1 MIEIDIPSID
11 PIQHEPKVF
20 FGMTSRQ
27 ILCLLPGVAVGGLLF
42 AFTVSTDMS
51 VAIVLLMIGVAPSVA
66 MGWWKPYNMKCEQY
80 LKLLYFNTFVSS
92 PKRIYKTDSE
102 EDPKVASMRERK
114 AEEQLAKE
122 TQLNE
127 KKSRN
132 AKNV

>member
-27 ILCLLPGVAVGGLLF
+27 ILCIIPGILLGGGLF
-42 AFTVSTDMS
+42 ALTVNLSMET
-51 VAIVLLMIGVAPSVA
+51 AIILLMIGVAPAVA
-66 MGWWKPYNMKCEQY
+66 MGWWKPYNMKCEEY

-102 EDPKVASMRERK
+102 DDPKVASLKERQAQELANK
-114 AEEQLAKE
+114 ENEFTAKKLKNEE
-122 TQLNE
+122 
-127 KKSRN
+127 R
-132 AKNV
+132 